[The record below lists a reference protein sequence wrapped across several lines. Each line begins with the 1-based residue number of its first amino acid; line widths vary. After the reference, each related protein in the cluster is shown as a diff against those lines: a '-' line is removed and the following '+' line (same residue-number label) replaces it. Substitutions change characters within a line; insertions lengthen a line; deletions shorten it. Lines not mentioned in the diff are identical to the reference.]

1 MKLSQL
7 RLKIQEK
14 EAAKRSRGMSKVDRD
29 DEELYQKWLYGTGPR
44 QSGGPACT
52 YNPMADATPP
62 EREDSYTE
70 DDDEADQEQSWKEA
84 LSLLARAKEFLL
96 IQTKF
101 MDARNLTLPG
111 DADWEVTK
119 LIPEIAQFVSFYE
132 KELAAIEVSA
142 VDIEEEVDEEKPET
156 LSEDPQSEPK
166 MIVMGPVRKVMPIP
180 GIVSHQC
187 RHTRHNKCVLV
198 QCDCPCHDD
207 EKGTIEVIREHVS
220 HETDVMGQ

>member
-1 MKLSQL
+1 M
-7 RLKIQEK
+7 
-14 EAAKRSRGMSKVDRD
+14 G
-29 DEELYQKWLYGTGPR
+29 
-44 QSGGPACT
+44 
-52 YNPMADATPP
+52 DANPP

-101 MDARNLTLPG
+101 LDARHLTLPG

-132 KELAAIEVSA
+132 KELATIEVTA
-142 VDIEEEVDEEKPET
+142 VDIEEEVTEDPSQ
-156 LSEDPQSEPK
+156 SEDPQSEPPYGVTHLTNSK
-166 MIVMGPVRKVMPIP
+166 MTIMGPVRKVAPIP

-207 EKGTIEVIREHVS
+207 EKGAVGVIREHIS
-220 HETDVMGQ
+220 HETDVLGQ